1 MMTKPLV
8 GHGFHHFLPSFKSN
22 LCDSGLRR
30 SLCAQSWGSRWSHH
44 TVMGSEMIRPYWV
57 TYELSMFQWPW
68 AKHGQ
73 AIFLPHFWTRPCLQA
88 VQGFNFWAW
97 GLCGHFWTLPC
108 GGLHSAL
115 AREGKALGSHG
126 VGNLSWAR
134 LLKETTSL
142 QGTNHWCSLSYQALL
157 MANFPMVSLK
167 ISAVFE
173 GQWKAIESTH
183 TVNPGPL
190 WPPWLNRSPSRSQT
204 SKMEMASNL
213 PRGFKLFLTWGSWSS
228 SSSCIIQFHE
238 LQAVTAKVSRWK
250 GKWNLGSSRY
260 ISLGSYAVVLVRSRL
275 GSLYRLWC
283 TRSHLRESS
292 QWTPSRLCS
301 RDFWTVSLATRQRW
315 T

>member
-1 MMTKPLV
+1 MSCLCFND
-8 GHGFHHFLPSFKSN
+8 HGPSHFFAPFLDKTMSTSCARVQFLGLGALWSFLDSAVWRPSQ
-22 LCDSGLRR
+22 R
-30 SLCAQSWGSRWSHH
+30 SCAWRESPWIPWCWESQLSAVAERNDFSSRYQS
-44 TVMGSEMIRPYWV
+44 
-57 TYELSMFQWPW
+57 LMF
-68 AKHGQ
+68 
-73 AIFLPHFWTRPCLQA
+73 
-88 VQGFNFWAW
+88 
-97 GLCGHFWTLPC
+97 
-108 GGLHSAL
+108 
-115 AREGKALGSHG
+115 
-126 VGNLSWAR
+126 
-134 LLKETTSL
+134 
-142 QGTNHWCSLSYQALL
+142 QALL

-250 GKWNLGSSRY
+250 GKWNLGSSRH